1 MKKSASV
8 TEQERHLENVATLLF
23 HKGKLFSGAD
33 DGKIKMWSPDLKL
46 EAEVQAHPVNVYS
59 LAADGDMLYSSSNDG
74 SIRSWNIAENLAAG
88 PVVKPDCN
96 VETMKLK
103 VANDKLYGGDV
114 DGMVTVYTPGKK
126 KRQAR
131 QYEILEEVG
140 DMEVVGNLLYTCRD
154 TYITITEMLG
164 DKGGFAMRKSMQGRQ
179 PMAVNGDRLCFVTR
193 DGRCIQIHENNKEAG
208 FPEVAGVPAHEMVIQ
223 AMCFSRDGRYVF
235 TGGYDRVVK
244 RWDLQTPAE
253 SGVTGEYSTDPV
265 ISSMCAG
272 DKSQIYVGGTAGYL
286 VRVEAA

>member
-1 MKKSASV
+1 MPSAADRSPGPTSRRGHLNARRPQRRVSPSSGPCRERPSERRESGRKTTVITISIMAPMKKSASV

-103 VANDKLYGGDV
+103 VANDK
-114 DGMVTVYTPGKK
+114 
-126 KRQAR
+126 
-131 QYEILEEVG
+131 
-140 DMEVVGNLLYTCRD
+140 
-154 TYITITEMLG
+154 
-164 DKGGFAMRKSMQGRQ
+164 
-179 PMAVNGDRLCFVTR
+179 
-193 DGRCIQIHENNKEAG
+193 
-208 FPEVAGVPAHEMVIQ
+208 
-223 AMCFSRDGRYVF
+223 
-235 TGGYDRVVK
+235 
-244 RWDLQTPAE
+244 
-253 SGVTGEYSTDPV
+253 
-265 ISSMCAG
+265 
-272 DKSQIYVGGTAGYL
+272 
-286 VRVEAA
+286 

>member
-1 MKKSASV
+1 MAPMKKSASV

-114 DGMVTVYTPGKK
+114 DGMVGLIRLECT
-126 KRQAR
+126 AR
-131 QYEILEEVG
+131 
-140 DMEVVGNLLYTCRD
+140 LLADD
-154 TYITITEMLG
+154 TLNSFRLNIKHLYIKL
-164 DKGGFAMRKSMQGRQ
+164 
-179 PMAVNGDRLCFVTR
+179 
-193 DGRCIQIHENNKEAG
+193 
-208 FPEVAGVPAHEMVIQ
+208 
-223 AMCFSRDGRYVF
+223 
-235 TGGYDRVVK
+235 
-244 RWDLQTPAE
+244 
-253 SGVTGEYSTDPV
+253 
-265 ISSMCAG
+265 
-272 DKSQIYVGGTAGYL
+272 
-286 VRVEAA
+286 